1 MDKPEQGANREFEGG
16 IFSGG
21 TMQEAQST
29 EALRMDNYFDYARGM
44 QGKWQDMHGGQ
55 QPERNPR
62 NHGREMSDYFGTN
75 WPVCPGSR
83 NRKLWNLT
91 ALHSEVR

>member
-44 QGKWQDMHGGQ
+44 QEKRQDMHG
-55 QPERNPR
+55 
-62 NHGREMSDYFGTN
+62 
-75 WPVCPGSR
+75 
-83 NRKLWNLT
+83 
-91 ALHSEVR
+91 